1 MPLQLQDDEVAAL
14 EAALSF
20 ADDFEPPAVDGAL
33 VQPQSALEPAEGGE
47 MAEDD
52 ELQLD
57 AELDRL
63 LLAALS
69 PSPSS
74 SSGHEG
80 DDAPMIEAAPSAT
93 STIELPPV
101 LPPLVANLSTSA
113 VRASAAQVSTGGRVR
128 RGSRAVGESRTVI
141 AKTKR
146 RVKVNP
152 NRARNERK
160 NELAYLRTMVEQM
173 ETQLDAL
180 RHHRRTRGTGN
191 AAASSSVVNTGI
203 RALFGFNHSSA
214 LASASTPSIW
224 RDIATRQQGR
234 LEKVERENT
243 RLKLVLESQVK
254 LAKSMETLLQRRARQ
269 VVGCSDMIGPQDG
282 DHPAGWSSQ
291 GRTLDFLVDKDTYE
305 ALLTSVETAYA
316 DLDAVFAIN
325 GLSCSETPCSDARM
339 REGASGMYLDVF
351 SNKLMPF
358 EFEAVTT
365 AVWNHF
371 RGNEK
376 HRGMVYENA
385 TKNLETSSDTIMEAF
400 TMEFL
405 GKDMNA
411 DFRVKQV
418 VRRYVEADQQVVV
431 WVSIGQALDHDT
443 SPFSSFGLVDKGY
456 VVTKKPTSP
465 TLVNGDFTL
474 VQMCSL
480 VSPQMAAGRTLDLTA
495 AGDFTEFV
503 LNVVAANTTT
513 SQELIEN
520 VLLDQALQK
529 QQRQPAGA

>member
-20 ADDFEPPAVDGAL
+20 ADAFEPPAVNEAL
-33 VQPQSALEPAEGGE
+33 VQLQSALRPAEGDE
-47 MAEDD
+47 MAEGD

-80 DDAPMIEAAPSAT
+80 DDAQMMEATPSAT

-113 VRASAAQVSTGGRVR
+113 VRASAALVSTSGRVR
-128 RGSRAVGESRTVI
+128 RSSRAVGESGAAI

-160 NELAYLRTMVEQM
+160 NELAYLRTKVEQM

-180 RHHRRTRGTGN
+180 RHHRRTRSTGN
-191 AAASSSVVNTGI
+191 AAASSSVVNTGT

-214 LASASTPSIW
+214 LTSASTPSIW
-224 RDIATRQQGR
+224 RDIASRQQGR

-269 VVGCSDMIGPQDG
+269 VAGCSDMIGPQDG

-371 RGNEK
+371 RGNDK

-385 TKNLETSSDTIMEAF
+385 TKTSSDTIMEAF

-456 VVTKKPTSP
+456 VVTKMPTSP
-465 TLVNGDFTL
+465 TLANGDFTL

-529 QQRQPAGA
+529 QQRQPAAA